1 MILPFF
7 LILFFYLLP
16 DLPPVGMRSAGTS
29 ITWSWSI
36 STFYPVLILLCWLLS
51 NKLSKLYFDFFH
63 SFCSLFGTC
72 FGGSLCSI
80 WWSFCDLTWYD
91 VQFVYLSLIIFI
103 LLLLWQWVCD
113 TCVCLICVAN
123 VNSKLVK
130 QLPGFLI
137 MLYPS
142 GGFSNLANYLWSS
155 CLQHRFMVPVLV
167 ADH

>member
-1 MILPFF
+1 MC
-7 LILFFYLLP
+7 
-16 DLPPVGMRSAGTS
+16 SAVTS
-29 ITWSWSI
+29 IAGFWSI
-36 STFYPVLILLCWLLS
+36 STFYLVLILLCWLLS
-51 NKLSKLYFDFFH
+51 NKLSKLCFYFFH

-80 WWSFCDLTWYD
+80 WWSFCDLTWYV
-91 VQFVYLSLIIFI
+91 VQFVNLSFIVCI

-137 MLYPS
+137 MLYLNPQVTFQIWPTIYEVHVCS
-142 GGFSNLANYLWSS
+142 TDLW
-155 CLQHRFMVPVLV
+155 CLC
-167 ADH
+167 